1 MTDAIKHID
10 LDHEDFEDAPK
21 ALRDYAA
28 KLKKQLETTQTEV
41 QNLRGSLASRAV
53 ADVLGDK
60 GFKNP
65 KRVER
70 DLLADGIDPLDK
82 SAVDG
87 WLSEYGDDYARVTPE
102 SSTATPEQDEEA
114 QRLAAA
120 HEQLSAPGELRSA
133 ADMSKWELAQSEI
146 TSDMNGEQVAAV
158 FKKHGI

>member
-28 KLKKQLETTQTEV
+28 KLKKQLEAKETEV
-41 QNLRGSLASRAV
+41 STLRTQVASRAV

-65 KRVER
+65 KRVEK
-70 DLLADGIDPLDK
+70 DLLADGVDPLDK

-87 WLSEYGDDYARVTPE
+87 WLAEYGDDYARATQE
-102 SSTATPEQDEEA
+102 NAAATPEQNEEA
-114 QRLAAA
+114 QALAAA
-120 HEQLSAPGELRSA
+120 HAQLSAPGELRSA
-133 ADMSKWELAQSEI
+133 ADMSKWDLAQSEI
-146 TSDMNGEQVAAV
+146 TQDMNGEQVAAI
-158 FKKHGI
+158 FAKHGI